1 MTVLPPY
8 ERSNSSEWYTGTANA
23 ILSESAIIWNSYNPD
38 YVLILSGDH
47 IYKMDY
53 EVMLDF
59 HKANNADVTI
69 ATYAGS
75 HGRGKPISES

>member
-1 MTVLPPY
+1 MREAITVNGIPVQPMRFIRICDY
-8 ERSNSSEWYTGTANA
+8 ME
-23 ILSESAIIWNSYNPD
+23 SYNPE

-59 HKANNADVTI
+59 HKANQCGCDDCDD
-69 ATYAGS
+69 AGS
-75 HGRGKPISES
+75 HGGGKPFRNCDCG